1 MIYGKKLVETRV
13 KKVENALVAFVSIMI
28 LGGVIFYSFW
38 WEGGNVGF
46 KFAKWF
52 FGIFF
57 AAALVVGGYTY
68 FMS

>member
-1 MIYGKKLVETRV
+1 M
-13 KKVENALVAFVSIMI
+13 ENALIAFVSIMV
-28 LGGVIFYSFW
+28 LGGVIFYSLW

-46 KFAKWF
+46 TFAKWF

-57 AAALVVGGYTY
+57 VAAMVVGGYTY